1 VTPTA
6 RAIRCWRYLAG
17 VSLPGR
23 ANRPRTFPLN
33 SALRLSVQAF
43 RIGSTRVRAKVVRPL
58 AALRWRRIRAVRLV
72 DVSDEACPL
81 RIKRVQ
87 LGQQPRIPLS
97 QRPFAQSG
105 ICNKREYPE
114 RAEAGASFET
124 PARTFRCPVC
134 VTAVR
139 EAAAFKLYRK
149 SLKSVASPRFRGA
162 APDPARWTLRGTC
175 SRHPPASNTRD
186 YSRCSRKN
194 GQI

>member
-1 VTPTA
+1 MRARTARRLAPTREGWLTVTPTA

-139 EAAAFKLYRK
+139 EAAAIYALTTQCRQC
-149 SLKSVASPRFRGA
+149 LRRHET
-162 APDPARWTLRGTC
+162 APG
-175 SRHPPASNTRD
+175 
-186 YSRCSRKN
+186 
-194 GQI
+194 